1 MKNRNVNSI
10 LLQPICVLCKCDV
23 FVQFSIKHNDLYK
36 YKCISKRFNKA
47 NVISYYVKSES
58 ICKHC
63 QRKRDSDFIKSKKY

>member
-47 NVISYYVKSES
+47 NVNS
-58 ICKHC
+58 
-63 QRKRDSDFIKSKKY
+63 